1 MTLKDD
7 GCLIRGLGYVALYA
21 AYLEE
26 AIEDIFFAVVEME
39 KEQNPK
45 MDFWPISQKLKYV
58 DKKVK
63 EWPNLPSELEEFCSY
78 TEQLLSLLENR
89 NILIHGRIYADKKTG
104 DTLKPARKG
113 FPAVPAVSAEF
124 YELANHL
131 FAALE
136 PCRRV
141 SMFAIPRQRAARTK
155 NADCAD

>member
-26 AIEDIFFAVVEME
+26 AIEDIFFVMVEME

-58 DKKVK
+58 DKKIK
-63 EWPNLPSELEEFCSY
+63 EWPNSPSELRVFQQYIEN
-78 TEQLLSLLENR
+78 LLNIFEKR
-89 NILIHGRIYADKKTG
+89 NLLIHGRIYADKKTG

-113 FPAVPAVSAEF
+113 YQAVPAVSAEF
-124 YELANHL
+124 YELANQL

-136 PCRRV
+136 PCKKV
-141 SMFAIPRQRAARTK
+141 SRFALPRYKAARTK
-155 NADCAD
+155 NADSTD

>member
-1 MTLKDD
+1 MPLKDD
-7 GCLIRGLGYVALYA
+7 GDLIRGLGYVALYA

-26 AIEDIFFAVVEME
+26 TIEDIFFAVVKME
-39 KEQNPK
+39 KERNPK

-58 DKKVK
+58 DKKMK
-63 EWPNLPSELEEFCSY
+63 EWPNLSSELEEFCSY

-113 FPAVPAVSAEF
+113 CQAVSAVSADF
-124 YELANHL
+124 YKLADQL

-136 PCRRV
+136 PCKIAKSALRRYKE
-141 SMFAIPRQRAARTK
+141 ARTK